1 MLWGSS
7 EILILLFTVS
17 VGSMFNPNSSFFLT
31 TFQLKDLLHHYY
43 PIEIDPNRSLEEKRP
58 LMVEW

>member
-1 MLWGSS
+1 
-7 EILILLFTVS
+7 
-17 VGSMFNPNSSFFLT
+17 MFNPNSSFFLT
-31 TFQLKDLLHHYY
+31 TFQLKDLLRHYY